1 MRGIILAGGK
11 GTRLYPL
18 TLGVSKQLLSCYDK
32 PIIYYPLSTLL
43 LAGIR
48 DIVIISKSQDAP
60 LFYNVLGDGSRFGCN
75 LNYVTQD
82 DANGIAEAYILAE
95 KYNSGASTSLILGDN
110 IFIGSGLGTA
120 LRNDQDVK
128 GAILH
133 GTRVR
138 NPSEFGIAHKDSN
151 GKVTRLEEKP
161 LASDSNLAVTGLYI
175 TDSSVYERVKEV
187 KPSARGELEILSLMS
202 SYLASGEIELREL
215 ERGTAWFDTGTPESL
230 FEASEYVKVIQ
241 SRQNRL
247 ISSPEEIAW
256 RNNWISSDQL
266 IESANKFTAG
276 FYKEKLL
283 ELISE

>member
-32 PIIYYPLSTLL
+32 PIIYFPLSTLL

-82 DANGIAEAYILAE
+82 DPNGIAEAYLLAE
-95 KYNSGASTSLILGDN
+95 KYNKDAATSLILGDN

-120 LRNDQDVK
+120 LRNDKYVK

-138 NPSEFGIAHKDSN
+138 NPSEFGIAHKDLN
-151 GKVTRLEEKP
+151 GKVTKLEEKP
-161 LASDSNLAVTGLYI
+161 LVTDSNLAVTGLYI
-175 TDSSVYERVKEV
+175 TDSSVYERVKQI
-187 KPSARGELEILSLMS
+187 KPSARGELEILTLMS
-202 SYLASGEIELREL
+202 SYLASSEIELREL

-256 RNNWISSDQL
+256 RNNWISSEQL
-266 IESANKFTAG
+266 IDSANKFTAG
-276 FYKEKLL
+276 FYKEKLF

>member
-161 LASDSNLAVTGLYI
+161 LATDSNLAVTGLYI

-202 SYLASGEIELREL
+202 SFLASREIELREL

-256 RNNWISSDQL
+256 RNNWISNSDLKQL
-266 IESANKFTAG
+266 ASAYGKNEYG
-276 FYKEKLL
+276 QYLQRL
-283 ELISE
+283 VI

>member
-1 MRGIILAGGK
+1 VRGIILAGGK

-95 KYNSGASTSLILGDN
+95 KYNSGTSTSLILGDN

-161 LASDSNLAVTGLYI
+161 LVTDSNLAVTGLYI
-175 TDSSVYERVKEV
+175 TDSSVYERVKEI

-215 ERGTAWFDTGTPESL
+215 ERGTAWFDTGTTESL